1 MKKITN
7 KKQHIA
13 IVRRSYR
20 PDGGAEKII
29 QRIIAALQQH
39 YPAKI
44 SLISQSWQS
53 DDNQESQHQL
63 LQLKKRVCVLRARCV
78 RLFVSDIQATLA
90 QHHFD
95 LIQSHERVAGCQL
108 YRAGDGVHAK
118 WLAIRKAHASNFK
131 ARLLAYSSF
140 QKAMCQAEQ
149 DMFLHPALKRVIC
162 VSKRVKQEIIHHYPR
177 IDADKLTV
185 IYNGIDL
192 QKYKPISAIQKQ
204 NLRDKYHYK
213 QQDKIIVFVGS
224 GFERKGLTELLKGL
238 ALSPEWQLIVIG
250 KDKKQAQFETLC
262 QHLGIAE
269 RVHFMGVQ
277 TAMYDWYGLADLLV
291 HPAWYE
297 PFGNVILEAM
307 ASGLGVI
314 CTEQCGIAELMT
326 PENEGY
332 ILKQD
337 HTQPDHNAL
346 EEQIAAYLKQC
357 SHPKQL
363 FELGQAARKTAESLP
378 ISGMIK
384 QFIALYQD
392 LLK

>member
-1 MKKITN
+1 
-7 KKQHIA
+7 
-13 IVRRSYR
+13 
-20 PDGGAEKII
+20 
-29 QRIIAALQQH
+29 
-39 YPAKI
+39 
-44 SLISQSWQS
+44 
-53 DDNQESQHQL
+53 
-63 LQLKKRVCVLRARCV
+63 
-78 RLFVSDIQATLA
+78 
-90 QHHFD
+90 
-95 LIQSHERVAGCQL
+95 
-108 YRAGDGVHAK
+108 
-118 WLAIRKAHASNFK
+118 
-131 ARLLAYSSF
+131 
-140 QKAMCQAEQ
+140 MCQAEE

-162 VSKRVKQEIIHHYPR
+162 VSERVKQEIIHHYPR

-204 NLRDKYHYK
+204 KLRDQYHYK

-277 TAMYDWYGLADLLV
+277 TAMHDWYGLADLLV

-363 FELGQAARKTAESLP
+363 FELGRAARKTAESLP